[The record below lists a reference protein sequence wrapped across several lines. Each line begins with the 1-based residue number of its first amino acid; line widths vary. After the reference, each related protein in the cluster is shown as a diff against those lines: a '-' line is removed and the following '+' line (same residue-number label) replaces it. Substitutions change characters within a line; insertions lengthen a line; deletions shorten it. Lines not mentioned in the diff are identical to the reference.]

1 MSTHLIQYVP
11 LVTTTTRPFIK
22 SSFYV
27 LCFEKII
34 INQIFNHIHIPSK
47 RHHNRNIHPQSLQL
61 YDLVKDPGEV
71 RNTPLVSTWSKTFIN
86 IWHQQRNVA
95 TRRRKVTQKFQRL
108 ALQLYEGIVPPRFSV
123 SQSTR
128 QVGSD
133 LTWLQINPFLF
144 SSRLLIDKQWDV
156 EWPDG
161 VVPLVRH
168 LVILYNRLISLDQ
181 LFLSNRSTSFDHL
194 CRTRRVPTIEL
205 LFPYITSAMLVHN
218 IRIFLLQSLSR
229 SSLKDL
235 YFHDFINTIN
245 ILYIVGKR
253 RTSAIMRRLRWQ
265 WYTERRMQRQRQR
278 QGE

>member
-1 MSTHLIQYVP
+1 M
-11 LVTTTTRPFIK
+11 
-22 SSFYV
+22 
-27 LCFEKII
+27 
-34 INQIFNHIHIPSK
+34 
-47 RHHNRNIHPQSLQL
+47 
-61 YDLVKDPGEV
+61 
-71 RNTPLVSTWSKTFIN
+71 
-86 IWHQQRNVA
+86 A

-194 CRTRRVPTIEL
+194 FL
-205 LFPYITSAMLVHN
+205 SKKSTSFCHAIQQVN
-218 IRIFLLQSLSR
+218 ISLSSFPTSQHHFTTFFSSKKSSRSPR
-229 SSLKDL
+229 SSLYCSQMCFPLGLCWVPIELKPGS
-235 YFHDFINTIN
+235 
-245 ILYIVGKR
+245 GKQTTR
-253 RTSAIMRRLRWQ
+253 VQQVQVSK
-265 WYTERRMQRQRQR
+265 EH
-278 QGE
+278 